1 MKRRWAVRLLH
12 SMIRLACLLL
22 AVSAVSFFM
31 MAISPVDPLQ
41 TNVGQAALGSMSP
54 EQIRQLE
61 AYWGA
66 GVPAEKR
73 FFDWFSGIL
82 RGDFGIS
89 LLYRRPVLAVIWEKA
104 SASLWVMTLAW
115 LFSGVVGAGMGIFA
129 AAKRGKLADRLI
141 TGYCMVIAGT
151 PAFWLALMLL
161 LLFSV
166 QFPLFPIGFSMPVG
180 VDASQVSLSE
190 RLYHAVLPSLALGM
204 TGVSGVAMHT
214 RSKMIEILE
223 SDYVLYAMA
232 RGERMGQILWRHG
245 IRNLLLPV
253 ITLQFGSISE
263 IFGGAVLVEQVF
275 SYPGLGQAAIAA
287 GLGGDIPL
295 LLGITLISAA
305 LVFLG
310 NMAADFLYGA
320 IDPRI
325 RRGGKT

>member
-22 AVSAVSFFM
+22 AVSTVSFFM

-66 GVPAEKR
+66 GVSAGKR

-104 SASLWVMTLAW
+104 SASLWVMMLAW

-129 AAKRGKLADRLI
+129 AAKREKLADRLI

>member
-66 GVPAEKR
+66 GVPAGKQ

-104 SASLWVMTLAW
+104 SASLWVMMLAW

-129 AAKRGKLADRLI
+129 AAKREKLADRLI

>member
-22 AVSAVSFFM
+22 AVSTVSFFM

-66 GVPAEKR
+66 GVPAGKR

-104 SASLWVMTLAW
+104 SASLWVMMLAW

-129 AAKRGKLADRLI
+129 AAKREKLADRLI